1 MLKSVTNLIQNKEDG
16 IANTNFWRFYA
27 V

>member
-16 IANTNFWRFYA
+16 IASTNFWRCYA